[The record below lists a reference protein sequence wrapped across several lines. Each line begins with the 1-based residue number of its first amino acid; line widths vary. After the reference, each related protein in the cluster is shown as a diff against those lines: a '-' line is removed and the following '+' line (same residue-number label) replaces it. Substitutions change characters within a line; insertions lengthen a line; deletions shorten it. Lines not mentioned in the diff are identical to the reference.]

1 MLASIPILTGSK
13 LRHEK
18 TPPALCQMHNAGG
31 IPVSSD
37 LIFSRQGTVHKVAL
51 FILRSRENSVHS
63 VEKLTGQHTPY
74 TFPIITEQCN
84 GYSLSGNASRFS
96 QRLIQKGGFALF
108 PRDIK
113 GSRIDNDDRFALFVG
128 ISHGIPGTAGA
139 SIPYCKNIIGV
150 IYHVP
155 ISLVHAVRRVLP
167 LQHGLLVTLCS
178 DIVIPFP

>member
-84 GYSLSGNASRFS
+84 GYSLSGNTSRFS
-96 QRLIQKGGFALF
+96 QRLIQKGFCL
-108 PRDIK
+108 
-113 GSRIDNDDRFALFVG
+113 
-128 ISHGIPGTAGA
+128 IPA
-139 SIPYCKNIIGV
+139 
-150 IYHVP
+150 
-155 ISLVHAVRRVLP
+155 
-167 LQHGLLVTLCS
+167 
-178 DIVIPFP
+178 

>member
-13 LRHEK
+13 LRHGK

-84 GYSLSGNASRFS
+84 GYSLSGNTSRFS
-96 QRLIQKGGFALF
+96 QRLIQKGFFALF

-113 GSRIDNDDRFALFVG
+113 GSRFINSGSSCYTEPFISLLCGVALGKVG
-128 ISHGIPGTAGA
+128 VNWAWNLTCILSYNLFLLLFIPG
-139 SIPYCKNIIGV
+139 
-150 IYHVP
+150 
-155 ISLVHAVRRVLP
+155 
-167 LQHGLLVTLCS
+167 
-178 DIVIPFP
+178 